1 MNRRTGRLVRW
12 LALIIAGAATGCGS
26 GDPGVAESTGGTTKA
41 DDSAIVVYAVNYPL
55 AWFAERIG
63 GEFASVR
70 FPAPEG
76 VDPAFWSPDAATV
89 AAYQSA
95 DLILKNGAGYAA
107 WTDRVSLPPS
117 RLLDTSVGVRDRFLP
132 VESAVT
138 HTHGPEGEHSHDELA
153 TTTWL
158 DPGIARAQAGMIRDA
173 LIEQR
178 PEHSA
183 AFEEGYRGLME
194 DLDRLEARLR
204 IVAGN
209 AVGEA
214 LLASHPVYQYLSAA
228 YGLDVRSVHFE
239 PDEQPDPGGWEALA
253 VLRAD
258 RPSTIMLWEAEP
270 LPAAAGRLDTL
281 GVRVVVFEPSAN
293 RPATGDYLTTME
305 ANVDRLEAAV
315 GRP

>member
-1 MNRRTGRLVRW
+1 MALV
-12 LALIIAGAATGCGS
+12 IAGAATGCGTA
-26 GDPGVAESTGGTTKA
+26 DPGVAESTDGSAGA

-63 GEFASVR
+63 GELVSVR

-76 VDPAFWSPDAATV
+76 VDPAFWSPDAETV

-117 RLLDTSVGVRDRFLP
+117 RLLDTSVGVRNRFLP

-158 DPGIARAQAGMIRDA
+158 DPEIARAQASVIRDA

-178 PEHSA
+178 PAHSA
-183 AFEEGYRGLME
+183 AFEAGYRGLVE
-194 DLDRLEARLR
+194 DLDRLDVRFR
-204 IVAGN
+204 IVGGN
-209 AVGEA
+209 AVGVA
-214 LLASHPVYQYLSAA
+214 LLASHPVYQYLSAV

-239 PDEQPDPGGWEALA
+239 PDEQPDPAGWEALA
-253 VLRAD
+253 ELMID

-270 LPAAAGRLDTL
+270 LPAVAGRLDTL
-281 GVRVVVFEPSAN
+281 GVRVVVFEPTAN
-293 RPATGDYLTTME
+293 RPVTGDYLTTME

-315 GRP
+315 ARP